1 MRFDTVIIGGGLA
14 GLTAGISLQEAGQK
28 VAIVSAGQNAMHFF
42 SGNFEDAGGSTGSP
56 TGIRER
62 ASALFAAAGV
72 RTNAIDGIQLMPM
85 GKFQPVSLTLEDV
98 TVFPEEH
105 IAEKALIVNFTGFHD
120 FYGTFLAETLEKA
133 GTTCRIRFV
142 RLPEMEHLRTSPS
155 EMRSVNVARVMD
167 EHWEKVVT
175 DIRVLLKDEDLILLP
190 QVFGL
195 KDAAVLDK
203 IRAALPARVAFIGTM
218 PPSVPGIRTQMLL
231 KRRFEVL
238 GGTFLMGDEVT
249 SAAVHEGVVSSITTR
264 NLDTARLFA
273 DQFILA
279 SGGYFS
285 KGLVTTPTQVY
296 EPLFGLDIDYPAE
309 RKDWYDPDFFAAQPY
324 MDFGVRTDEALR
336 GVKDGQPLKNL
347 FCIGSVR
354 GGTRKADFGT
364 AAGLAI
370 RTAFAAVDTIKGGNV

>member
-1 MRFDTVIIGGGLA
+1 VIIGGGLA

-42 SGNFEDAGGSTGSP
+42 SGSFEQAGP
-56 TGIRER
+56 VRER
-62 ASALFAAAGV
+62 VSALFAAAGV
-72 RTNAIDGIQLMPM
+72 RTNAIDGLQLMPM

-120 FYGTFLAETLEKA
+120 FYCTFLAETLEKA
-133 GTTCRIRFV
+133 GTACRIRFV

-155 EMRSVNVARVMD
+155 EMRSVNIARVLD
-167 EHWEKVVT
+167 EYWEKAVS
-175 DIRVLLKDEDLILLP
+175 DIRILLGDEDLIILP

-195 KDAAVLDK
+195 KDASVLDK
-203 IRAALPARVAFIGTM
+203 IRTALPARVAFVGTM

-249 SAAVHEGVVSSITTR
+249 SAALHEGVVSSITTR

-273 DQFILA
+273 DHFILA

-285 KGLVTTPTQVY
+285 KGLVATPTQVF
-296 EPLFGLDIDYPAE
+296 EPLFGLDIDYPVE
-309 RKDWYDPDFFAAQPY
+309 RKDWYDADFFAEQPF
-324 MDFGVRTDEALR
+324 MDFGVKTDASLHA
-336 GVKDGQPLKNL
+336 VKNGEPMKNL
-347 FCIGSVR
+347 FCIGSVL
-354 GGTRKADFGT
+354 GGTRKEDYGT

-370 RTAFAAVDTIKGGNV
+370 RTAFAVVDTIKGGNV

>member
-28 VAIVSAGQNAMHFF
+28 VAIVSAGQNSMHFF
-42 SGNFEDAGGSTGSP
+42 SGSFEYAGP
-56 TGIRER
+56 VRER
-62 ASALFAAAGV
+62 VAALFAAAGV
-72 RTNAIDGIQLMPM
+72 RTNALDGLQLMPM
-85 GKFQPVSLTLEDV
+85 GKFRPVSLTLEDV

-105 IAEKALIVNFTGFHD
+105 IADKALIVNFTGFHD
-120 FYGTFLAETLEKA
+120 FFGTFLAETLEKN
-133 GTTCRIRFV
+133 GTACRIRFV

-155 EMRSVNVARVMD
+155 EMRSVNIARLMD
-167 EHWEKVVT
+167 EHWEKVVA
-175 DIRVLLKDEDLILLP
+175 DIRVMLKDEDIILLP

-195 KDAAVLDK
+195 KDASVLDK
-203 IRAALPARVAFIGTM
+203 IRTALPARVAFIGTM

-238 GGTFLMGDEVT
+238 GGTFLLGDEVT
-249 SAAVHEGVVSSITTR
+249 SAALHEGIVSSITTR

-273 DQFILA
+273 DNFILA

-296 EPLFGLDIDYPAE
+296 EPLFGLDIDYPQE
-309 RKDWYDPDFFAAQPY
+309 RKDWYDPDFFAPQPY
-324 MDFGVRTDEALR
+324 MDFGVKTDAQLHGIKE
-336 GVKDGQPLKNL
+336 GEPVKNL
-347 FCIGSVR
+347 FCIGSVL
-354 GGTRKADFGT
+354 GTTRKEDYGT

-370 RTAFAAVDTIKGGNV
+370 RTAFATVDTIKGGNL

>member
-42 SGNFEDAGGSTGSP
+42 SGSFEAAGP
-56 TGIRER
+56 VRER
-62 ASALFAAAGV
+62 VSALFAAAGV
-72 RTNAIDGIQLMPM
+72 RTNAIDGLQLMPM

-120 FYGTFLAETLEKA
+120 FYCTFLAETLEKA
-133 GTTCRIRFV
+133 GTACRIRFV

-155 EMRSVNVARVMD
+155 EMRSVNIARVMD
-167 EHWEKVVT
+167 EYWEKAVS
-175 DIRVLLKDEDLILLP
+175 DIRILLGDEDLIILP

-195 KDAAVLDK
+195 KDASVLDK
-203 IRAALPARVAFIGTM
+203 IRTALPARVAFVGTM

-249 SAAVHEGVVSSITTR
+249 SAALHEGVVSSITTR

-273 DQFILA
+273 DHFILA

-285 KGLVTTPTQVY
+285 KGLAATPTQVY
-296 EPLFGLDIDYPAE
+296 EPLFGLDIDYPVE
-309 RKDWYDPDFFAAQPY
+309 RKDWYDADFFAEQPF
-324 MDFGVRTDEALR
+324 MDFGVKTDASLHA
-336 GVKDGQPLKNL
+336 VKDGEPMKNL
-347 FCIGSVR
+347 FCIGSVL
-354 GGTRKADFGT
+354 GGTRKEDYGT

-370 RTAFAAVDTIKGGNV
+370 RTAFAVVDTIKGGNV

>member
-28 VAIVSAGQNAMHFF
+28 VAIVSAGQNSMHFF
-42 SGNFEDAGGSTGSP
+42 SGSFEHAGP
-56 TGIRER
+56 VRER
-62 ASALFAAAGV
+62 VAALFAAAGV
-72 RTNAIDGIQLMPM
+72 RTNALDGLQLMPM
-85 GKFQPVSLTLEDV
+85 GKFRPVSLTLEDV

-105 IAEKALIVNFTGFHD
+105 IADKALIVNFAGFHD
-120 FYGTFLAETLEKA
+120 FFGTFLAETLEKN
-133 GTTCRIRFV
+133 GTSCRIRFV

-155 EMRSVNVARVMD
+155 EMRSVNIARLMD
-167 EHWEKVVT
+167 EHWEKVVA
-175 DIRVLLKDEDLILLP
+175 DIRVMLKDEDIILLP

-195 KDAAVLDK
+195 KDASVLDK
-203 IRAALPARVAFIGTM
+203 IRTALPARVAFIGTM

-238 GGTFLMGDEVT
+238 GGTFLLGDEVT
-249 SAAVHEGVVSSITTR
+249 SAALHEGIVSSITTR

-273 DQFILA
+273 DNFILA

-296 EPLFGLDIDYPAE
+296 EPLFGLDIDYPQE
-309 RKDWYDPDFFAAQPY
+309 RKDWYDPDFFAPQPY
-324 MDFGVRTDEALR
+324 MDFGVKTDAQLHGIKE
-336 GVKDGQPLKNL
+336 GEPVQNL
-347 FCIGSVR
+347 FCIGSVL
-354 GGTRKADFGT
+354 GTTRKEDYGT

-370 RTAFAAVDTIKGGNV
+370 RTAFAAVDTIKGGNL

>member
-42 SGNFEDAGGSTGSP
+42 SGSFEDAGP
-56 TGIRER
+56 VREQV
-62 ASALFAAAGV
+62 SALFAAAGV
-72 RTNAIDGIQLMPM
+72 RTNAIDGLQLMPM

-120 FYGTFLAETLEKA
+120 FYCTFLAETLEKA
-133 GTTCRIRFV
+133 GTACRIRFV

-155 EMRSVNVARVMD
+155 EMRSVNIARVMD
-167 EHWEKVVT
+167 EYWEKAVS
-175 DIRVLLKDEDLILLP
+175 DIRILLGDEDLIILP

-195 KDAAVLDK
+195 KDASVLDK
-203 IRAALPARVAFIGTM
+203 IRTALPARVAFIGTM

-249 SAAVHEGVVSSITTR
+249 SAALHEGVVSSITTR

-273 DQFILA
+273 DHFILA

-285 KGLVTTPTQVY
+285 KGLTATPTQVY

-309 RKDWYDPDFFAAQPY
+309 RKDWYDADFFAEQPF
-324 MDFGVRTDEALR
+324 MDFGVKTDASLHA
-336 GVKDGQPLKNL
+336 VKDGEPVKNL
-347 FCIGSVR
+347 FCIGSVL
-354 GGTRKADFGT
+354 GGTRKEDYGT

-370 RTAFAAVDTIKGGNV
+370 RTAFAVVDTIKGGNV

>member
-14 GLTAGISLQEAGQK
+14 GLTAGISLQEAGRK

-42 SGNFEDAGGSTGSP
+42 SGNFEEAGP
-56 TGIRER
+56 VRER
-62 ASALFAAAGV
+62 ISALFAAAGV
-72 RTNAIDGIQLMPM
+72 RTNATDGIQLMPM

-98 TVFPEEH
+98 TVFQEEH
-105 IAEKALIVNFTGFHD
+105 VAEKALIVNFTGFHD

-133 GTTCRIRFV
+133 GTSCRIRFV

-155 EMRSVNVARVMD
+155 EMRSVNIARMMD
-167 EHWEKVVT
+167 EHWEKVVA
-175 DIRVLLKDEDLILLP
+175 DIRILLKDEDLILLP

-195 KDAAVLDK
+195 KDASVLDK
-203 IRAALPARVAFIGTM
+203 IRTALPARVAFIGTM

-249 SAAVHEGVVSSITTR
+249 SAAMHEGIVSSVTTR

-279 SGGYFS
+279 TGGFFS
-285 KGLVTTPTQVY
+285 KGLVYTPTLVN
-296 EPLFGLDIDYPAE
+296 EPLFGLDIDYPEDRNA
-309 RKDWYDPDFFAAQPY
+309 WYDPDFFADQPY
-324 MDFGVRTDEALR
+324 LNFGVKTDESLR
-336 GVKDGQPLKNL
+336 AVKDGVPLQNL
-347 FCIGSVR
+347 YAIGSIL
-354 GGTRKADFGT
+354 GNTRKADYGT

-370 RTAFAAVDTIKGGNV
+370 RTAFAVADTIKGGNV

>member
-42 SGNFEDAGGSTGSP
+42 SGNFEDAGGSASSP

-85 GKFQPVSLTLEDV
+85 GKFMPVSLTLEDV
-98 TVFPEEH
+98 SVFQEEH

-120 FYGTFLAETLEKA
+120 FYGTFLAEALEKA
-133 GTTCRIRFV
+133 GTACRIRFV

-155 EMRSVNVARVMD
+155 EMRSVNIARVMD
-167 EHWEKVVT
+167 EYWEKAIS
-175 DIRVLLKDEDLILLP
+175 DIRILLGDEDLIILP

-195 KDAAVLDK
+195 KDASVLDK
-203 IRAALPARVAFIGTM
+203 IRTALPARVAFVGTM

-249 SAAVHEGVVSSITTR
+249 SAALHEGVVSSITTR

-273 DQFILA
+273 DHFILA

-285 KGLVTTPTQVY
+285 KGLVATPTQVY
-296 EPLFGLDIDYPAE
+296 EPLFGLDIDYPVE
-309 RKDWYDPDFFAAQPY
+309 RKDWYDADFFAEQPF
-324 MDFGVRTDEALR
+324 MDFGVKTDASLHA
-336 GVKDGQPLKNL
+336 VKEGEPMKNL
-347 FCIGSVR
+347 FCIGSVL
-354 GGTRKADFGT
+354 GGTRKEDYGT

-370 RTAFAAVDTIKGGNV
+370 RTAFAVVDTIKGGNV

>member
-14 GLTAGISLQEAGQK
+14 GLTAGISLQEAGQI

-42 SGNFEDAGGSTGSP
+42 SGSFEEAGP
-56 TGIRER
+56 VRER
-62 ASALFAAAGV
+62 VSALFAAAGV
-72 RTNAIDGIQLMPM
+72 RTNAIDGLQLMPM
-85 GKFQPVSLTLEDV
+85 GKFQSVSLTLEDV

-120 FYGTFLAETLEKA
+120 FYCTFLAETLEKA
-133 GTTCRIRFV
+133 GTACRIRVV
-142 RLPEMEHLRTSPS
+142 RLPEMEHLRASPR
-155 EMRSVNVARVMD
+155 EMRSVNLARVMD
-167 EHWEKVVT
+167 EYWEKAVS
-175 DIRVLLKDEDLILLP
+175 DIRILLGDEDLIILP

-195 KDAAVLDK
+195 KDASVLDK
-203 IRAALPARVAFIGTM
+203 IRTALPARVAFVGTM

-249 SAAVHEGVVSSITTR
+249 SAALHEGVVSSITTR

-273 DQFILA
+273 DHFILA

-285 KGLVTTPTQVY
+285 KGLVATPTQVF
-296 EPLFGLDIDYPAE
+296 EPLFGLDIDYPGE
-309 RKDWYDPDFFAAQPY
+309 RKDWYDADFFAAQPF
-324 MDFGVRTDEALR
+324 MDFGVKTDASLHA
-336 GVKDGQPLKNL
+336 VKDGEPVKNL
-347 FCIGSVR
+347 FCIGSIL
-354 GGTRKADFGT
+354 GGTRKEDFGT

-370 RTAFAAVDTIKGGNV
+370 RTAFAVVDTIKGGNV

>member
-14 GLTAGISLQEAGQK
+14 GLTAGISLQEAGRK

-42 SGNFEDAGGSTGSP
+42 SGNFEDAGP
-56 TGIRER
+56 VRDR
-62 ASALFAAAGV
+62 VAALFAAAGV
-72 RTNAIDGIQLMPM
+72 RTNVTDGLQLMAM
-85 GKFQPVSLTLEDV
+85 GKFKNVSLTLDDV
-98 TVFPEEH
+98 TVFPDEH

-120 FYGTFLAETLEKA
+120 FYGTFLAEALEKA
-133 GTTCRIRFV
+133 GTACRIRFV

-324 MDFGVRTDEALR
+324 MDFGVKTDEALR
-336 GVKDGQPLKNL
+336 GVKDGQPLQNL
-347 FCIGSVR
+347 FCIGSVL
-354 GGTRKADFGT
+354 GGTRKADFGS

-370 RTAFAAVDTIKGGNV
+370 RTAFAASDTIKGGNV

>member
-42 SGNFEDAGGSTGSP
+42 SGSFEDAAP
-56 TGIRER
+56 VRER
-62 ASALFAAAGV
+62 VSALFAAAGV
-72 RTNAIDGIQLMPM
+72 RMSALDGLQLMPM

-120 FYGTFLAETLEKA
+120 FYCTFLAETLEKA
-133 GTTCRIRFV
+133 GTACRIRFV

-155 EMRSVNVARVMD
+155 EMRSVNIARVLD
-167 EHWEKVVT
+167 EYWEKAVS
-175 DIRVLLKDEDLILLP
+175 DIRILLGDEDLIILP

-195 KDAAVLDK
+195 KDASVLDK
-203 IRAALPARVAFIGTM
+203 IRTALPARVAFVGTM

-249 SAAVHEGVVSSITTR
+249 TAALHEGVVSSITTR

-273 DQFILA
+273 EHFILA

-285 KGLVTTPTQVY
+285 KGLAATPTQVY

-309 RKDWYDPDFFAAQPY
+309 RKDWYDADFFAEQPF
-324 MDFGVRTDEALR
+324 MDFGVKTDAALR
-336 GVKDGQPLKNL
+336 AIKDGEPVQNL
-347 FCIGSVR
+347 FCIGSVL
-354 GGTRKADFGT
+354 GGTRKEDYGT

-370 RTAFAAVDTIKGGNV
+370 RTAFAVVDTIKGGNV

>member
-14 GLTAGISLQEAGQK
+14 GLTAGISLQEAGRK
-28 VAIVSAGQNAMHFF
+28 VAIVSAGQNSMHFF
-42 SGNFEDAGGSTGSP
+42 SGSFEDAAP
-56 TGIRER
+56 ARER
-62 ASALFAAAGV
+62 VSALFAAAGV
-72 RTNAIDGIQLMPM
+72 RLNALEGLQLMPM
-85 GKFQPVSLTLEDV
+85 GKFRPVSLTLEDV

-120 FYGTFLAETLEKA
+120 FFDTFLAESLEKN
-133 GTTCRIRFV
+133 GTACRIHHV
-142 RLPEMEHLRTSPS
+142 HLPEMEHLRTSPS
-155 EMRSVNVARVMD
+155 EMRSVNIARLMD
-167 EHWEKVVT
+167 GHWEKVVT
-175 DIRVLLKDEDLILLP
+175 DIHDTLKDEDLILLP

-195 KDAAVLDK
+195 KDASVQDK
-203 IRAALPARVAFIGTM
+203 IRTALPARVAFIGTM

-238 GGTFLMGDEVT
+238 GGTFLLGDEVT

-273 DQFILA
+273 DHFILA

-296 EPLFGLDIDYPAE
+296 EPLFGLDIDYPEE
-309 RKDWYDPDFFAAQPY
+309 RKDWYDPDFFADQPY
-324 MDFGVRTDEALR
+324 MDFGVKTDAALH
-336 GVKDGQPLKNL
+336 GLKDGEPVRNL
-347 FCIGSVR
+347 LCIGSVL
-354 GGTRKADFGT
+354 GGTRKADYGT

>member
-42 SGNFEDAGGSTGSP
+42 SGSFEDTGP
-56 TGIRER
+56 VRER
-62 ASALFAAAGV
+62 VSALFAAAGV
-72 RTNAIDGIQLMPM
+72 RTNAIDGLQLMPM

-120 FYGTFLAETLEKA
+120 FYCTFLAETLEKA
-133 GTTCRIRFV
+133 GTACRIRFV

-155 EMRSVNVARVMD
+155 EMRSVNIARVMD
-167 EHWEKVVT
+167 EYWEKAVS
-175 DIRVLLKDEDLILLP
+175 DIRILLGDEDLIILP

-195 KDAAVLDK
+195 KDASVLDK
-203 IRAALPARVAFIGTM
+203 IRTALPARVAFIGTM

-249 SAAVHEGVVSSITTR
+249 SAALHEGVVSSITTR

-273 DQFILA
+273 DHFILA

-285 KGLVTTPTQVY
+285 KGLAATPTQVY

-309 RKDWYDPDFFAAQPY
+309 RKDWYDADFFAEQPF
-324 MDFGVRTDEALR
+324 MDFGVKTDALLHA
-336 GVKDGQPLKNL
+336 VKDGEPVKNL
-347 FCIGSVR
+347 FCIGSVL
-354 GGTRKADFGT
+354 GGTRKEDYGT

-370 RTAFAAVDTIKGGNV
+370 RTAFAVVDTIKGGNV

>member
-42 SGNFEDAGGSTGSP
+42 SGSFQEAGP
-56 TGIRER
+56 VRER
-62 ASALFAAAGV
+62 VSALFAAAGV
-72 RTNAIDGIQLMPM
+72 RMNAIDGLQLMPM

-98 TVFPEEH
+98 TVFQEEH
-105 IAEKALIVNFTGFHD
+105 VAEKALIVNFTGFHD
-120 FYGTFLAETLEKA
+120 FYSSFLAETLEKA
-133 GTTCRIRFV
+133 GTSCRIRFV
-142 RLPEMEHLRTSPS
+142 RLPEMEHLRLSPS
-155 EMRSVNVARVMD
+155 EMRSVNIARAMD
-167 EHWEKVVT
+167 GNWEKVVAS
-175 DIRVLLKDEDLILLP
+175 IRELLGDEDLIILP

-195 KDAAVLDK
+195 KDTSVLDK
-203 IRAALPARVAFIGTM
+203 IRTALPARVAFVGTM

-238 GGTFLMGDEVT
+238 GDTFLMGDEVT
-249 SAAVHEGVVSSITTR
+249 SAALHEGVVSSVTTR

-273 DQFILA
+273 DHFILA

-285 KGLVTTPTQVY
+285 KGLVATPTQVY

-309 RKDWYDPDFFAAQPY
+309 RKDWYDPDFFAAQPF
-324 MDFGVRTDEALR
+324 MDFGVKTDASLH
-336 GVKDGQPLKNL
+336 GIKDGEPVKNL
-347 FCIGSVR
+347 FCIGSVL
-354 GGTRKADFGT
+354 GSTRKEDFGT

-370 RTAFAAVDTIKGGNV
+370 RTAFAAVDTIKGANV

>member
-42 SGNFEDAGGSTGSP
+42 SGSFEDAGP
-56 TGIRER
+56 ARER
-62 ASALFAAAGV
+62 VSALFAAAGV
-72 RTNAIDGIQLMPM
+72 RTNALDGLQLMPM

-105 IAEKALIVNFTGFHD
+105 VAEKALIVNFTGFHD
-120 FYGTFLAETLEKA
+120 FYCTFLAETLEKA
-133 GTTCRIRFV
+133 GTACRIRFV

-155 EMRSVNVARVMD
+155 EMRSVNIARVLD
-167 EHWEKVVT
+167 EYWEKAVS
-175 DIRVLLKDEDLILLP
+175 DIRILLGDEDLIILP

-195 KDAAVLDK
+195 KDASVLDK
-203 IRAALPARVAFIGTM
+203 IRTALPARVAFVGTM

-249 SAAVHEGVVSSITTR
+249 SAALHEGVVSSITTR

-273 DQFILA
+273 DHFILA

-285 KGLVTTPTQVY
+285 KGLVATPTQVY

-309 RKDWYDPDFFAAQPY
+309 RKDWYDADFFAQQPF
-324 MDFGVRTDEALR
+324 MDFGVKTDASLHA
-336 GVKDGQPLKNL
+336 VKDGEPVKNL
-347 FCIGSVR
+347 FCIGSVL
-354 GGTRKADFGT
+354 GGTRKEDFGT

-370 RTAFAAVDTIKGGNV
+370 RTAFAVVDTMKGGNL

>member
-28 VAIVSAGQNAMHFF
+28 VAIVSAGQNSMHFF
-42 SGNFEDAGGSTGSP
+42 SGNFEDAGP
-56 TGIRER
+56 VRER
-62 ASALFAAAGV
+62 VSALFAAAGV
-72 RTNAIDGIQLMPM
+72 RTNALDGVQLMPM

-98 TVFPEEH
+98 TVFQEEH
-105 IAEKALIVNFTGFHD
+105 VAENALIVNFTGFHD
-120 FYGTFLAETLEKA
+120 FFGTFLAEALEKA

-142 RLPEMEHLRTSPS
+142 RLPEMEHLRLSPS
-155 EMRSVNVARVMD
+155 EMRSVNIARTMD
-167 EHWEKVVT
+167 EHWEKVVA

-195 KDAAVLDK
+195 KDASVLDK
-203 IRAALPARVAFIGTM
+203 IRTALPARVAFVGTM

-238 GGTFLMGDEVT
+238 GGTFLLGDEVT
-249 SAAVHEGVVSSITTR
+249 SAALHEGIVSSITTR

-273 DQFILA
+273 DHFVLA
-279 SGGYFS
+279 SGGCFS

-296 EPLFGLDIDYPAE
+296 EPLFGLDIDYPEE
-309 RKDWYDPDFFAAQPY
+309 RKDWYDADFFARQPF
-324 MDFGVRTDEALR
+324 MDFGVKTDAALH
-336 GVKDGQPLKNL
+336 GLKDGEPVRNL
-347 FCIGSVR
+347 FCIGSVL
-354 GGTRKADFGT
+354 GNTRKEDYGT

-370 RTAFAAVDTIKGGNV
+370 RSAFAAVDTIKGGNA